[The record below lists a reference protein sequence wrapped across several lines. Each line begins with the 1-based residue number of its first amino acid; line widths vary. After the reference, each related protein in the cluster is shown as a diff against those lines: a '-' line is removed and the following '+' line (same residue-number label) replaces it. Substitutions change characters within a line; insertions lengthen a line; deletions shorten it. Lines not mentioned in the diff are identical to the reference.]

1 MIRLTATELP
11 RFVQCNGFL
20 QLDKVDEFDKDTTLR
35 DEGDAAHWVCETV
48 FKGEKTVEELIDKKA
63 PNGYFVDA
71 EMIAHCLPYIDA
83 IKGRGEVEADTS
95 YSDKG
100 WAVAGRTDHR
110 YNEGL
115 TLYIDDFKFGYR
127 IVEPDENWTLL
138 SHAIEYFVNQR
149 LGHQNI
155 QEVVLRIFQPRAIH
169 PVSSIREWKVSVDD
183 LFSTYWFRLLTALD
197 DPSKNVTTGS
207 NCYRCASFS
216 LCPAATISTMTA
228 LESSSRAFNAKLTP
242 SQTSQMLDEM
252 KRAQEVIKQA
262 LRAHEDS
269 ALHEVRKGVS
279 IPNYS
284 GVTNQTSPKWK
295 EGVTAEAMEAMTGK
309 KLSKKTIITPTQAV
323 AKGVSE
329 EIIKQF
335 SERKTTGLKLIRVSD
350 SEQARKMFGDKK

>member
-1 MIRLTATELP
+1 
-11 RFVQCNGFL
+11 
-20 QLDKVDEFDKDTTLR
+20 
-35 DEGDAAHWVCETV
+35 
-48 FKGEKTVEELIDKKA
+48 
-63 PNGYFVDA
+63 
-71 EMIAHCLPYIDA
+71 
-83 IKGRGEVEADTS
+83 
-95 YSDKG
+95 
-100 WAVAGRTDHR
+100 
-110 YNEGL
+110 
-115 TLYIDDFKFGYR
+115 
-127 IVEPDENWTLL
+127 
-138 SHAIEYFVNQR
+138 
-149 LGHQNI
+149 
-155 QEVVLRIFQPRAIH
+155 
-169 PVSSIREWKVSVDD
+169 
-183 LFSTYWFRLLTALD
+183 
-197 DPSKNVTTGS
+197 
-207 NCYRCASFS
+207 
-216 LCPAATISTMTA
+216 
-228 LESSSRAFNAKLTP
+228 
-242 SQTSQMLDEM
+242 MLDEM